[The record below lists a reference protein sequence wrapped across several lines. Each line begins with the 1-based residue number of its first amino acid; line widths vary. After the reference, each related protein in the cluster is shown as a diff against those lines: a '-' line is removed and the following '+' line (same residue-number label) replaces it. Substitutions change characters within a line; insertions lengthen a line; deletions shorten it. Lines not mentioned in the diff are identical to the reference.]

1 MEPASRCFKI
11 FNCTVRVARCDSVAT
26 AQQDAFDP
34 LSVMSSASFSG
45 AAAPT
50 AHTDWQGEVVFNVG
64 LLAVSQASQAWGPRY
79 GRAHILGLTPIGT
92 DIRGNVTVLVSGAAF
107 HNFGARS
114 PPTGR
119 IQA

>member
-11 FNCTVRVARCDSVAT
+11 FNCHVALRGCDSVAT

-34 LSVMSSASFSG
+34 LSVMSGASLSG

-50 AHTDWQGEVVFNVG
+50 AYTDWQGEVVFNVG
-64 LLAVSQASQAWGPRY
+64 LPAVSQAWGPRY
-79 GRAHILGLTPIGT
+79 GRAHILGLTPSGT

>member
-1 MEPASRCFKI
+1 MFHFFFQKRICRKKPQETLLR
-11 FNCTVRVARCDSVAT
+11 
-26 AQQDAFDP
+26 P
-34 LSVMSSASFSG
+34 LNKTRSTLFLTSSLMSSGSISG

-64 LLAVSQASQAWGPRY
+64 LPVVSQAWGPRY
-79 GRAHILGLTPIGT
+79 GRAHILGVTPSGT

-114 PPTGR
+114 PPPAS

>member
-11 FNCTVRVARCDSVAT
+11 FNCHVALRGCDSVAT

-34 LSVMSSASFSG
+34 LSVMSGASFSG

-50 AHTDWQGEVVFNVG
+50 AYTDWQGEVVFNVG
-64 LLAVSQASQAWGPRY
+64 LPAVSQAWGPRY
-79 GRAHILGLTPIGT
+79 GRAHILGLTPSGT

>member
-1 MEPASRCFKI
+1 
-11 FNCTVRVARCDSVAT
+11 
-26 AQQDAFDP
+26 
-34 LSVMSSASFSG
+34 MSSGSISG

-64 LLAVSQASQAWGPRY
+64 LPAVSQAWGPRY
-79 GRAHILGLTPIGT
+79 GRAHILGVTPSGT

-114 PPTGR
+114 PPPAS